1 MKKRHCIIWCWSS
14 GIWGQHWRS
23 DKGKDVLDW
32 IPKYESIL
40 KCRVLDNSTLQ
51 YVASICTYLIPSN
64 VFCLFVFTY
73 NSKLLPTIGKVT
85 ETGDRGRNSHL
96 IYSLEQRVEI
106 NAQFPKPGY
115 GVTSQGWVPSSIIN
129 QDNHTHTDRQT
140 YPWANLALDN
150 SSVESLS
157 LRESRM
163 CQTKRKLTITMTV
176 SQFGV
181 HLSYSSHY
189 CDNTREERFALV
201 QG

>member
-1 MKKRHCIIWCWSS
+1 MEHIPILRTPMKKRHCIIWCWSS

-23 DKGKDVLDW
+23 DKGKDFLDW

-96 IYSLEQRVEI
+96 IYSLEQRVEVCVI
-106 NAQFPKPGY
+106 PSFP
-115 GVTSQGWVPSSIIN
+115 SQVMVSPHRAGSPSSIIN
-129 QDNHTHTDRQT
+129 QDNHTDRQT
-140 YPWANLALDN
+140 DRP
-150 SSVESLS
+150 
-157 LRESRM
+157 M
-163 CQTKRKLTITMTV
+163 
-176 SQFGV
+176 G
-181 HLSYSSHY
+181 
-189 CDNTREERFALV
+189 
-201 QG
+201 